1 MGVGML
7 SEAFCRTLGGHCV
20 KALKMVRGNGFGN
33 LGLAGMVEKK
43 GVNVDLS
50 MTS

>member
-1 MGVGML
+1 ML
-7 SEAFCRTLGGHCV
+7 SEAFCRTLGVHFA
-20 KALKMVRGNGFGN
+20 KALKMVRGNDGFGN

-43 GVNVDLS
+43 GVSNVDLS